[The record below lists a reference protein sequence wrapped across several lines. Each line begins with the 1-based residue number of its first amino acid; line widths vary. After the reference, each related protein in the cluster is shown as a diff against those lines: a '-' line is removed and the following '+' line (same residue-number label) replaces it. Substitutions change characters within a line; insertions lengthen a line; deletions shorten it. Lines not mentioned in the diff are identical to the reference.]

1 MPRLPPPREPARLP
15 LTPPLIRVAG
25 FFPLLGRNT
34 VPKAPPDR
42 KSAVAWEPQR
52 PCGGNGA
59 GRLSWGSVGPR
70 TYYACMRLQKG
81 ERRGRWAAR
90 EMDSHPRS
98 ARVGHRPHTVAR
110 AERGHRRRLD
120 PAAWHEVQLAALGRQ
135 GEEERR
141 LHQQPRPKRSRW
153 SQRERFGVR
162 SVLTG
167 PCSLSGSR
175 RRYHRQGHISDA
187 TRERFRRSL

>member
-1 MPRLPPPREPARLP
+1 LAFPHENRLRP
-15 LTPPLIRVAG
+15 LLSYPLIWIAG
-25 FFPLLGRNT
+25 FLPLLGRNT
-34 VPKAPPDR
+34 VAKVRPDR
-42 KSAVAWEPQR
+42 KPAVAWKPQR
-52 PCGGNGA
+52 PFGGARVGK
-59 GRLSWGSVGPR
+59 LSRGSVGPR
-70 TYYACMRLQKG
+70 TTTYVSMRLQKG
-81 ERRGRWAAR
+81 EHPRRRGATRAERGWA
-90 EMDSHPRS
+90 H
-98 ARVGHRPHTVAR
+98 HPHTVAR

-135 GEEERR
+135 GEEKRR
-141 LHQQPRPKRSRW
+141 LHQQPRSKRSRCDH
-153 SQRERFGVR
+153 RERFGVR